1 MALPDGALALAL
13 ALARDG
19 TLYQA
24 APIHAGQRCDQGLF
38 F

>member
-1 MALPDGALALAL
+1 MALPDGALALA
-13 ALARDG
+13 RDG
-19 TLYQA
+19 TLCQA